1 MASSQQR
8 QTGTFRNT
16 SLRHTGVCPKDREG
30 LRPSIG
36 AVASVSHAKQVPFK
50 GGPKNR
56 AYSLDRPR
64 PGIPREVVNGIGSNI
79 SRQWN
84 SHPLGNSFGKGGPSK
99 PRRLLHSSRRIH
111 LGSRSSQRNRRSK
124 NHSSHRV
131 QRVSSHHLL
140 SCSGIRHLHPPRPI
154 STSPLGHP
162 ISPRQRPYH
171 PHHCRQH
178 PRSEITARQYLDAIR
193 SKFGRRVDVPFEK
206 ETFRTSITDGI
217 GVYTT
222 RQNKQ
227 ASVLELR
234 RHFAQNTL
242 RTWEKL
248 ETADSS
254 SYNPTHAPIDPED
267 AMETLYEQLA
277 AFRDNPDGTI
287 SGPKIP
293 YLTQTPF

>member
-1 MASSQQR
+1 MGLAAISVDN
-8 QTGTFRNT
+8 GTVT
-16 SLRHTGVCPKDREG
+16 LLGT
-30 LRPSIG
+30 
-36 AVASVSHAKQVPFK
+36 ASVKAGPANLEDCCTAVVAFISAVVRHRETDAAKIIPVIECNASGIRRLPLVR
-50 GGPKNR
+50 PDHPPS
-56 AYSLDRPR
+56 SLPSSARHPPALTTAIILTRPVNAHNPPITRPR
-64 PGIPREVVNGIGSNI
+64 P
-79 SRQWN
+79 SR
-84 SHPLGNSFGKGGPSK
+84 PLA
-99 PRRLLHSSRRIH
+99 L
-111 LGSRSSQRNRRSK
+111 
-124 NHSSHRV
+124 
-131 QRVSSHHLL
+131 
-140 SCSGIRHLHPPRPI
+140 
-154 STSPLGHP
+154 TTAATA
-162 ISPRQRPYH
+162 
-171 PHHCRQH
+171 

-242 RTWEKL
+242 RTWGKL

-267 AMETLYEQLA
+267 ALETLYEQLA

-287 SGPKIP
+287 SGPPKHH
-293 YLTQTPF
+293 L